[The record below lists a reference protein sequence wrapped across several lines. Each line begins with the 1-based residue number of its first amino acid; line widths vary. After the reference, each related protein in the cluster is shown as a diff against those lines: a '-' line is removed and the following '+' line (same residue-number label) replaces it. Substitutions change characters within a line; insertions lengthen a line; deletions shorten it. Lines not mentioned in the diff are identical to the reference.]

1 MDIFKNLGMTV
12 IIVVGVYLAIFL
24 SYILIPASVFLFVFY
39 IIKEINKNDTEI
51 WLSVLLLFMVGMDLQ
66 YPSLLLMLENI
77 LHYLLQFYLLYQF
90 QRY

>member
-24 SYILIPASVFLFVFY
+24 SYILIPASVLLFVFY

-51 WLSVLLLFMVGMDLQ
+51 
-66 YPSLLLMLENI
+66 
-77 LHYLLQFYLLYQF
+77 
-90 QRY
+90 

>member
-24 SYILIPASVFLFVFY
+24 SYILVPASVFLFVFY

-51 WLSVLLLFMVGMDLQ
+51 
-66 YPSLLLMLENI
+66 
-77 LHYLLQFYLLYQF
+77 
-90 QRY
+90 

>member
-77 LHYLLQFYLLYQF
+77 LHYLLQFYLLYQS

>member
-51 WLSVLLLFMVGMDLQ
+51 
-66 YPSLLLMLENI
+66 
-77 LHYLLQFYLLYQF
+77 
-90 QRY
+90 

>member
-1 MDIFKNLGMTV
+1 MDIFKNLGMTI

-51 WLSVLLLFMVGMDLQ
+51 
-66 YPSLLLMLENI
+66 
-77 LHYLLQFYLLYQF
+77 
-90 QRY
+90 

>member
-1 MDIFKNLGMTV
+1 MDIFKNLGMTI

-77 LHYLLQFYLLYQF
+77 LHYLLQFYLLYQS

>member
-24 SYILIPASVFLFVFY
+24 SYILLPASVFLFVFY

-51 WLSVLLLFMVGMDLQ
+51 
-66 YPSLLLMLENI
+66 
-77 LHYLLQFYLLYQF
+77 
-90 QRY
+90 